1 MFKSRSI
8 LNKIDYNPQ
17 ERKIIN
23 QYPIANS
30 YDFDIISHDDD
41 LTDYEDMDILDDYL
55 SNYQYEL
62 QDLDKLVDIFLE
74 RYNTKQAE
82 YISSILAEK
91 IHNIFGLNI
100 NGNVTKL
107 LYYMITKTYD
117 ICKSL
122 QKMMVDYIVDKYKK
136 FNDSI
141 KKHNV
146 ESVEFQVAFHF
157 LQSNK
162 NTNKLLTIM
171 DNIDDDNFKKF
182 ILQKIRNPY
191 FHELI
196 SMNIFSNFKQTLLYL
211 SKQNEKSIK
220 YNQIAKIAKKV
231 RNE

>member
-171 DNIDDDNFKKF
+171 DNIDYCCPGVLPGCPRRFVNSPPSDGQATGSGSS
-182 ILQKIRNPY
+182 L
-191 FHELI
+191 
-196 SMNIFSNFKQTLLYL
+196 
-211 SKQNEKSIK
+211 K
-220 YNQIAKIAKKV
+220 Y
-231 RNE
+231 